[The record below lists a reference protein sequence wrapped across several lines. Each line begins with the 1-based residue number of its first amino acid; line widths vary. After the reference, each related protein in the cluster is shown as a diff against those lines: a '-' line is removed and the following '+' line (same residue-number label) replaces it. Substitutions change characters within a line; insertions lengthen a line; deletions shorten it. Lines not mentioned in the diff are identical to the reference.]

1 LALKSAFPL
10 DKCTT
15 YTYTA
20 QEVYGVHPVD
30 RPLGADLEERGMK
43 AITYEEFG
51 SADVLELKEVRKPDV
66 EPDEVLVRVGAA
78 SANPYDWH
86 VMRGVP
92 YVARL
97 MGMGLRKPQDSVLG
111 TDVAGEVEAVG
122 NAVTRFRPGDEVFGF
137 VGAGGFAEYVSAP
150 EKLLALKPAN
160 LSFPQAAT
168 VPLAATTALQG
179 LRDVGEIRSG
189 QKVLIVGASG
199 GVGTFAVQIA
209 TWFGADVTA
218 VCSTRNLE
226 MVRSVGADQVI
237 DYTREDFTRSGQQ
250 YDLIF
255 QLAGIASPSDC
266 RRVLTSKGRLVLSSG
281 DSPGRFIG
289 PVGRIIKA
297 ALLSPLIGQT
307 LRPLI
312 TKPSSDDLELLRELI
327 EAGSVMPVIDRT
339 YLLSEAANAIRYL
352 ETGRA
357 RGKVVIVVSAANS
370 HHAGC

>member
-1 LALKSAFPL
+1 
-10 DKCTT
+10 
-15 YTYTA
+15 
-20 QEVYGVHPVD
+20 
-30 RPLGADLEERGMK
+30 MK
-43 AITYEEFG
+43 AIAYEAFG

-66 EPDEVLVRVGAA
+66 EPDGVLVRVRAA

-97 MGMGLRKPQDSVLG
+97 MGVGLRKPKDSVLG

-137 VGAGGFAEYVSAP
+137 VGSGGFAEYVSAS
-150 EKLLALKPAN
+150 EKLLAVKPAN
-160 LSFPQAAT
+160 LSFQQAAT
-168 VPLAATTALQG
+168 VPLAAVTALQG
-179 LRDVGEIRSG
+179 LRDAGEIRSR

-209 TWFGADVTA
+209 KWYGADVTG

-226 MVRSVGADQVI
+226 MVHSIGADRVI
-237 DYTREDFTRSGQQ
+237 DYTREDFTRSGQK

-255 QLAGIASPSDC
+255 QLAGTAPPSAC
-266 RRVLTSKGRLVLSSG
+266 RRVLTPKGRLVLSSG
-281 DSPGRFIG
+281 DSPGRVIG

-297 ALLSPLIGQT
+297 VLLSPFIGQT
-307 LRPLI
+307 LRPFVA
-312 TKPSSDDLELLRELI
+312 KPSSDDLQFLRELI
-327 EAGSVMPVIDRT
+327 EAGSVTPVIDRT
-339 YLLSEAANAIRYL
+339 YPLSESADAIRYL

-357 RGKVVIVVSAANS
+357 QGKVVISVSAAPT
-370 HHAGC
+370 AAT

>member
-1 LALKSAFPL
+1 
-10 DKCTT
+10 
-15 YTYTA
+15 
-20 QEVYGVHPVD
+20 
-30 RPLGADLEERGMK
+30 MK
-43 AITYEEFG
+43 AIAYEAFG
-51 SADVLELKEVRKPDV
+51 SADVLELREVRKPDV
-66 EPDEVLVRVGAA
+66 KTDYVLVRVRAA

-97 MGMGLRKPQDSVLG
+97 MGLPKPNDSVLG

-122 NAVTRFRPGDEVFGF
+122 KAVTRFRPGDEVFGF

-160 LSFPQAAT
+160 LSFQQAAT
-168 VPLAATTALQG
+168 VPLAGTTALQG

-189 QKVLIVGASG
+189 RKVLIVGASG

-209 TWFGADVTA
+209 KWFGADVTG

-226 MVRSVGADQVI
+226 MVRSIGADRVI

-255 QLAGIASPSDC
+255 QLAGTTSPFAC
-266 RRVLTSKGRLVLSSG
+266 RRALTPKGRLVLSSG
-281 DSPGRFIG
+281 DSPGRVIG
-289 PVGRIIKA
+289 PIGRIIKA
-297 ALLSPLIGQT
+297 ALLSPFIGQT
-307 LRPLI
+307 MRPLV
-312 TKPSSDDLELLRELI
+312 TKPSSDDLRYLRELI
-327 EAGSVMPVIDRT
+327 EAGTVTPVIDRT
-339 YLLSEAANAIRYL
+339 YPLRESADAIRYL

-357 RGKVVIVVSAANS
+357 RGKVVISVSASANG
-370 HHAGC
+370 HVEKN